1 MIIAK
6 RKNTSFWKIKVN
18 WPKKTA
24 ACPYSL
30 SRNSIPKCFSNRNI
44 PGISQNCLRFK
55 SEIINEAVANT
66 RTDIHLT
73 SADSHPINLNMQF
86 AICSLNILLEAIF
99 DYYDENSFQE
109 DTASYKHSL
118 YLQCFQITNSVYL
131 LSIVCME
138 SLIHDT
144 FSFLNQF
151 HFSSA

>member
-1 MIIAK
+1 MKNKSKLAK
-6 RKNTSFWKIKVN
+6 
-18 WPKKTA
+18 KKTA

-44 PGISQNCLRFK
+44 PGILQNCLRFK
-55 SEIINEAVANT
+55 SNT
-66 RTDIHLT
+66 RTDINLT

-109 DTASYKHSL
+109 DTASYKHFL
-118 YLQCFQITNSVYL
+118 YSQCFQITNSVYL